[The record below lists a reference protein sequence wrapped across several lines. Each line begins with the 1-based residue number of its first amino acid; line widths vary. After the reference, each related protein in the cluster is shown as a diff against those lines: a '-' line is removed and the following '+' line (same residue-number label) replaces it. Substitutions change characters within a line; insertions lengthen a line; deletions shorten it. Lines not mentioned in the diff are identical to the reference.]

1 MSADQTRAALMRPVI
16 RRWAAVGL
24 GVVLACALAGV
35 VVASRIDDGSDLA
48 AAIEQDQLVRV
59 ADIPAAEGS
68 TGKGV
73 YVQRTR
79 TGHLCVWEAPSA
91 TSRQRG
97 GGCNTA
103 DDPLNGRPL
112 SFTLSYDG
120 GPAAADV
127 KRASLFGL
135 VESDV
140 ARASVLMS
148 DGTQR
153 EIRIQRAEVPGTEFR
168 AFGFRFK
175 KGDLREGI
183 TPIAVVAIDANGAEL
198 DRQQTG
204 IGS

>member
-1 MSADQTRAALMRPVI
+1 MRSGI

-24 GVVLACALAGV
+24 GVVLACALAGA

-48 AAIEQDQLVRV
+48 GAIDQDVLVRV

-68 TGKGV
+68 PGKGV

-120 GPAAADV
+120 GPAVADV
-127 KRASLFGL
+127 KSASLFGL
-135 VESDV
+135 ADTGV

-148 DGTQR
+148 DGTQQ
-153 EIRIQRAEVPGTEFR
+153 EIRIQKAKVLGTAFR

-175 KGDLREGI
+175 KSDLRKGI
-183 TPIAVVAIDANGAEL
+183 TPVAVVAIDANGAEV
-198 DRQQTG
+198 DRQATG